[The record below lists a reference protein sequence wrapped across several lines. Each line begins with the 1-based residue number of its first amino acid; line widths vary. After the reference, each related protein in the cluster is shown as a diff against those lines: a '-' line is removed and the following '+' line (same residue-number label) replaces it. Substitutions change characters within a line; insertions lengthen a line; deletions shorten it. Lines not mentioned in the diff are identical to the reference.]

1 MLKIDRKAQAMLQST
16 LALNFTQIVEGARS
30 AQAAI
35 DNTEAYFANE
45 SLTIKVY
52 L

>member
-16 LALNFTQIVEGARS
+16 LALNLTQIVEGART
-30 AQAAI
+30 AKAAI
-35 DNTEAYFANE
+35 DTTEAYFANE
-45 SLTIKVY
+45 SLSIKVD